1 MSSKSYRACAFI
13 LAPAVV
19 LLGCRQL
26 LSIDDERSLLSDTQD
41 GGAVD
46 ASLESAADADAA
58 SPFVVFNAVP
68 SGEALFGIW
77 GAGPDWFVAVGTSSV
92 AYVYD
97 KGILTRLGGTQRGR
111 DYLAVWG
118 FSKTDVFAVG
128 QSANG
133 RGFIDHFDGRGWT
146 AVLDTSSPL
155 LGVWGS
161 TRGAGAVLAVG
172 ARGNV
177 FGWSPGQTWQTFQTL
192 PKVPGDPV
200 TPGAPRLW
208 SISGKDLDDFSIAA
222 DSRLYH
228 FEPDAGGFAFYEPT
242 AQTNTLFRSVWQA
255 GGAGT
260 NVYFGTNFFGL
271 LYFSGRG
278 SEASGY
284 PGTVL
289 FRDEATP
296 GAETSF
302 IQGVWG
308 TTERVVAVG
317 DLGRIYVYDTGR
329 STPASVTSPTDEAL
343 GGVWGSSIDDVWIV
357 GRRELILHGSVR

>member
-1 MSSKSYRACAFI
+1 VVI
-13 LAPAVV
+13 LAPAAV
-19 LLGCRQL
+19 LVGCRQL
-26 LSIDDERSLLSDTQD
+26 LAIDEERPLLSEAQE
-41 GGAVD
+41 GGAVE
-46 ASLESAADADAA
+46 AAVETEAAADAG
-58 SPFVVFNAVP
+58 SPFSVFNAVP
-68 SGEALFGIW
+68 SGEALVGIW
-77 GAGPDWFVAVGTSSV
+77 GAGPEWFVAVGTSSV

-97 KGILTRLGGTQRGR
+97 EGTLSRLGGTQKGR

-128 QSANG
+128 QSASG
-133 RGFIDHFDGRGWT
+133 GGFIDHFDGKGWT
-146 AVLDTSSPL
+146 AVFDAPSPL
-155 LGVWGS
+155 LSVWGTS
-161 TRGAGAVLAVG
+161 QGAGAVLAVG
-172 ARGNV
+172 ARGKV
-177 FGWSPGQTWQTFQTL
+177 FGWSPGQTWKTFDTL
-192 PKVPGDPV
+192 PKAPGDPD

-208 SISGKDLDDFSIAA
+208 SISGKDLADFSIAA

-228 FEPDAGGFAFYEPT
+228 YEPDAGGFAFYEPT

-296 GAETSF
+296 GAAESF
-302 IQGVWG
+302 IQCVWG
-308 TTERVVAVG
+308 TSERVIAVG
-317 DLGRIYVYDTGR
+317 DLGRIYVYDTGL
-329 STPASVTSPTDEAL
+329 STPARFPSPTDEPL

-357 GRRELILHGSVR
+357 GRRELILHGSIR